1 MNIESFMTGYDKRN
15 PGQKEF
21 YQAVY
26 ELADSVLPFM
36 KTDPRYKNVSILERM
51 TVPERIIIFRV

>member
-1 MNIESFMTGYDKRN
+1 MDLETFMSGFERRN

-26 ELADSVLPFM
+26 ELADSVLPYM
-36 KTDPRYKNVSILERM
+36 KTNPRFKNASILERM
-51 TVPERIIIFRV
+51 TEPEGNHRKS